1 MDRAKDCRTG
11 RTRGGGLMSDIKLFK
26 IEGGYKIDTDIH
38 KVEDEFE
45 FGPLYHRQIGG
56 LLTFAVDVGQPVTV
70 DH

>member
-1 MDRAKDCRTG
+1 MG
-11 RTRGGGLMSDIKLFK
+11 DIKLFK
-26 IEGGYKIDTDIH
+26 IEGGYNIDTDIY